1 MQLIQNS
8 EPWGMSTPV
17 GELANYFREKVKA
30 LISLKF
36 DQGDQVK
43 AGKTRGRQGFSND

>member
-36 DQGDQVK
+36 DQGGS
-43 AGKTRGRQGFSND
+43 GKGRKNSGAARFFE